1 MPDPVAVNSMFSR
14 IAGRYDL
21 ANRLLSGGVDL
32 WWRHCL
38 VSKVRASRPR
48 RVLDLATGSGDV
60 AFALARNLPAE
71 TEITGMDFCQPMLD
85 QATAKQKNTDARA
98 AKISFRQGDGLNLP
112 CADASFDT
120 VTISFG
126 LRNMADRDRALR
138 EMRRV
143 LAPGGH
149 VHVLEFS
156 QPQPWFA
163 PIYYFYTRRI
173 LPAIAGWVTGD
184 RAAYAYLNA
193 TIAAYP
199 GHEAMSEELLRA
211 GFREVR
217 VTRMT
222 LGIVALHVGVA

>member
-1 MPDPVAVNSMFSR
+1 V
-14 IAGRYDL
+14 
-21 ANRLLSGGVDL
+21 
-32 WWRHCL
+32 
-38 VSKVRASRPR
+38 
-48 RVLDLATGSGDV
+48 
-60 AFALARNLPAE
+60 
-71 TEITGMDFCQPMLD
+71 
-85 QATAKQKNTDARA
+85 AKQKNADARA
-98 AKISFRQGDGLNLP
+98 AKISFRQGDGLALP
-112 CADASFDT
+112 CPDAAFDA

-143 LAPGGH
+143 LIQGGR

-156 QPQPWFA
+156 QPLSWFA

-173 LPAIAGWVTGD
+173 LPTVAGWVTGD
-184 RAAYAYLNA
+184 RDAYAYLNA

-199 GHEAMSEELLRA
+199 NHEAMSEELLRA

-222 LGIVALHVGVA
+222 LGIVALHIGVA